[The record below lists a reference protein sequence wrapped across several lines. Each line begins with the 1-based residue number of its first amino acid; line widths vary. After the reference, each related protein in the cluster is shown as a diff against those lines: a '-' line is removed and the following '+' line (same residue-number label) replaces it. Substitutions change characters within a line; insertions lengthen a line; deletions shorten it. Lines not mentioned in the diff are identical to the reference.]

1 MTVTEK
7 HCKRTLDLL
16 LSSVAIILLL
26 PLLIII
32 ALIILIIDG
41 WPVIYSEHRMGCHR
55 CPFTLYK
62 FKTLKHDSYSPTVAS
77 SDDPRITLTGRQLRR
92 WHVDELL
99 QLWNVIKG
107 DMSLVGPRPMKP
119 EHIATL
125 QVDTIEL
132 LLSVKPGLTGPAS
145 ILFIAEDEAL
155 AGFADAEALYLKYL
169 LPAKTNEQVKYILNY
184 SLGRDLKLILQ
195 TFQDLFSS
203 RAHAESKIAVRALLP
218 PRV

>member
-1 MTVTEK
+1 
-7 HCKRTLDLL
+7 
-16 LSSVAIILLL
+16 
-26 PLLIII
+26 
-32 ALIILIIDG
+32 
-41 WPVIYSEHRMGCHR
+41 MGCHR
-55 CPFTLYK
+55 RPFTLYK

-77 SDDPRITLTGRQLRR
+77 SDDPRITLIGRQLRR

-119 EHIATL
+119 EHVATL
-125 QVDTIEL
+125 QEDTIEL

-184 SLGRDLKLILQ
+184 SLGKDLKLILQ

-203 RAHAESKIAVRALLP
+203 QAHAESKIAVRALLP